1 MASQKS
7 KAFPLF
13 IATCLSSLPSG
24 TLAEGRD
31 KLTALT
37 DPHIRQEMVSN
48 SGFMVDLRQFP
59 DLIFENGQ
67 SGLGI
72 IGIPIGGGK
81 YQIVGRFAV
90 PPEHVDGKSPISGTE
105 LMANDGTCVTYQ
117 HNDPAKRL
125 DVGETFDPNLYEP
138 VKVCSYQIN
147 LSDDQVRQLA
157 YGQARVNQ
165 FFASISVNDAI
176 PAVGG
181 REITDPIG
189 VDTYNLDPAV
199 NKALWLNTAK
209 VWLACWDA
217 SDMSL
222 SGDISG
228 FDHPSLSKPQET
240 DKCETA
246 KAAAQSAMGD
256 VRVGVSGALADAAEA
271 DRDEAARKN
280 RFISDILQDLRG

>member
-1 MASQKS
+1 MS
-7 KAFPLF
+7 KFEKTGRA
-13 IATCLSSLPSG
+13 
-24 TLAEGRD
+24 LALTGALLGGAEVAAAEPT
-31 KLTALT
+31 KLETLT
-37 DPHIRQEMVSN
+37 DPARTEQMIRT
-48 SGFMVDLRQFP
+48 SGFQIP
-59 DLIFENGQ
+59 DAGEG
-67 SGLGI
+67 SI

-125 DVGETFDPNLYEP
+125 DVGETFDANLYEP

-165 FFASISVNDAI
+165 FFASINVNNAI

-199 NKALWLNTAK
+199 NRELWLNTAK

-271 DRDEAARKN
+271 DRDAAVADRDRALRLN
-280 RFISDILQDLRG
+280 AILERWGESK